1 MTVADIGARVGYS
14 STGSFT
20 RRFTELVGLSPTGY
34 RALSLTPSGPEQA
47 PPVPELTPAAS
58 APAAIPAA
66 ARPAGTGTV
75 TGLLHTTG
83 ESARAVRVGVFA
95 SPLLQGAPVRL
106 AHASAPGP
114 FTLEHIPAGVW
125 YVHAVTRP
133 RPTAPADTTADGA
146 SPVRLTAATGPVRV
160 KDNTARRLEITLSAP
175 DWSRPPV
182 LSALMDLAPHPAAA

>member
-1 MTVADIGARVGYS
+1 M
-14 STGSFT
+14 
-20 RRFTELVGLSPTGY
+20 
-34 RALSLTPSGPEQA
+34 
-47 PPVPELTPAAS
+47 
-58 APAAIPAA
+58 
-66 ARPAGTGTV
+66 
-75 TGLLHTTG
+75 
-83 ESARAVRVGVFA
+83 RVGVFA

-133 RPTAPADTTADGA
+133 RPTAPADTGTDGV
-146 SPVRLTAATGPVRV
+146 SPVRLTAAIGPVRV
-160 KDNTARRLEITLSAP
+160 KDDTARRLEITLSAP